1 MNNPCLFKYIAV
13 LFALHIFVLFFVV
26 NKTLNV
32 NVVVVNTHPGQD
44 LGLMSTA
51 SDRPL
56 FYEKKNEAGDHD
68 VGKGKI
74 ILIIISTYSCI
85 VVYSY

>member
-32 NVVVVNTHPGQD
+32 NVVVVNTH
-44 LGLMSTA
+44 LGLMSTE
-51 SDRPL
+51 RPL
-56 FYEKKNEAGDHD
+56 FYEKKNETNDHD
-68 VGKGKI
+68 VAKGKI
-74 ILIIISTYSCI
+74 ILIIISTYGCI

>member
-44 LGLMSTA
+44 RDLGLMSTG
-51 SDRPL
+51 PL
-56 FYEKKNEAGDHD
+56 FYGKKNETDDHD

-74 ILIIISTYSCI
+74 ILIIKSTYSLVC
-85 VVYSY
+85 SY